1 MIIAG
6 NSNVN
11 TFKQQGMAASA
22 GSESVSVLWVG
33 ALTSHDFFSGH
44 PAGQKVRE
52 LFAGHEGWK
61 FLSMGT
67 HDIYD
72 LCHAASQW
80 RLTESF
86 AATRER
92 FTRALRELKGDGKTG
107 WIVFPQPTGEIR
119 FAGIDPKE
127 ILSIANNF
135 NSQIEQWCHSEGIAV
150 VNPLRHI
157 LGSDGEPLPHFLQK
171 DRIHV
176 NSDAAELY
184 LAEISRIT
192 GVTLEFRKNAPV
204 FEPLNEPESY
214 CSLLLGT
221 LDLPFD
227 RGLSTEALQ
236 EKLVLFVTELLK
248 GKGLELDID
257 PQTELVDSGL
267 LDSLNL
273 VETYTHAVNAIA
285 MEIDFD
291 VDLRSLDT
299 VEKIC
304 RFLEQRKALAGAL
317 QGPTFSDFI
326 TSLRGDIED
335 PAQRALVLEA
345 DHRIATLD
353 PERVNSFTEQFY
365 IVSGNYNC
373 NYGIIYFWLSLWAAA
388 KGECQTALE
397 LLNHGSGARI
407 AHPFKG
413 PHVQYYLDKWIG
425 IAELLGITI
434 PTGVGPESP
443 VDAAGTAVTATP
455 AAPIVT
461 ATPAAPIVTATP
473 AAPIVTATPAAS
485 IVTATPVAPIVAAV
499 AAAPAAPVEPA
510 RSRPEKPALAAATPL
525 PRISLVIPSYNYA
538 RYLEACLDSILS
550 QNYPNLELIIMDG
563 GSTDGSA
570 GIIRRHEKHLAYW
583 QSQPDA
589 GQYSAIEEGFR
600 RSTGEIMAWLNADDM
615 FHPGAFSTV
624 SGIFCEQP
632 SVEWLMGRPNSFDE
646 EGKQKHV
653 LTFLP
658 MNSRAKYLADQDLI
672 QQEGIFWRRG
682 LWERSGAYIEKSLL
696 LAADLELWA
705 RFFRSAELHAVNT
718 LIAGFRDH
726 PLQKSKDKAAYT
738 AEADRVLA
746 REREIFAAE
755 RRRFCPPA
763 PLPILVEQYGV
774 AL

>member
-11 TFKQQGMAASA
+11 TFKQQGMAACT

-52 LFAGHEGWK
+52 LFAGHDGWK

-67 HDIYD
+67 HDIFD

-107 WIVFPQPTGEIR
+107 WIVFPQPADEIR
-119 FAGIDPKE
+119 FAGIDHKE
-127 ILSIANNF
+127 ILSIAKNF
-135 NSQIEQWCHSEGIAV
+135 NSQIERWCHSEGIAV
-150 VNPLRHI
+150 VNPLRDI
-157 LGSDGEPLPHFLQK
+157 LGADGEPLPHFLQK

-192 GVTLEFRKNAPV
+192 GVTLELRKNAPV

-221 LDLPFD
+221 LELPFD
-227 RGLSTEALQ
+227 RGLSPEALQ

-273 VETYTHAVNAIA
+273 VETYSYAVNAIG

-304 RFLEQRKALAGAL
+304 RFLAQRKALAGPQ
-317 QGPTFSDFI
+317 QGPAFSDFI

-353 PERVNSFTEQFY
+353 RERVNAFTEQFY

-425 IAELLGITI
+425 IAEILGIAI

-443 VDAAGTAVTATP
+443 VEAASTAVTATP
-455 AAPIVT
+455 
-461 ATPAAPIVTATP
+461 
-473 AAPIVTATPAAS
+473 S
-485 IVTATPVAPIVAAV
+485 APIVAAAPSAPIITTV
-499 AAAPAAPVEPA
+499 PAAPVEPA
-510 RSRPEKPALAAATPL
+510 RSRPEKPALAATPL

-563 GSTDGSA
+563 GSTDDSA

-583 QSQPDA
+583 QSRPDA

-653 LTFLP
+653 LSFLP
-658 MNSRAKYLADQDLI
+658 LNSRAKYLADQDLI

-755 RRRFCPPA
+755 RRRFSPPA
-763 PLPILVEQYGV
+763 PLPILVQQYGV
-774 AL
+774 AQ